1 MITVDQDYWPDYQCH
16 LVRDTKR
23 VTVGAIDPDASL
35 LVKHDSLVSLLVFGD
50 FQTKHYLLSPFGDGG
65 EKINITRPVREC
77 FSDEVT
83 MTELEVTLLAANSPL
98 AQALLG
104 ESLNAFVSYRGSDG
118 LWESAMIFNIT

>member
-35 LVKHDSLVSLLVFGD
+35 LVQHDSLVSLLVFGD

-83 MTELEVTLLAANSPL
+83 MTELEVTLLAADSPL

-104 ESLNAFVSYRGSDG
+104 ESLNAFVGYRGSDG